1 MLHQDGKLGLQI
13 LKRTWLRTPSQT
25 TNERKQTDWVSPIV
39 VVPKKEG
46 KIRICVDM
54 RAASTA
60 VKRIRHPI
68 PTVKDMALEL
78 NGAKYLSKLDL
89 AQAYHQLELAPESRP
104 ITTFTTPFGFYR
116 SKSLNYGTNSS
127 AEILQHAL
135 QQSLQGIEGV
145 RNLADDIIVFGKTY
159 EAHNKSLKACLQ
171 RLQEHNL
178 TLNINKC
185 KFLKPNL
192 EFFGFLFTAEGTQL
206 DPKKVSAFVKSKPPK
221 SVSEVRSLAWPTTVH
236 NS

>member
-13 LKRTWLRTPSQT
+13 LKRTWLRTPPSQT

-78 NGAKYLSKLDL
+78 NGAKYLSKTW
-89 AQAYHQLELAPESRP
+89 PKR
-104 ITTFTTPFGFYR
+104 IT
-116 SKSLNYGTNSS
+116 N
-127 AEILQHAL
+127 
-135 QQSLQGIEGV
+135 
-145 RNLADDIIVFGKTY
+145 
-159 EAHNKSLKACLQ
+159 
-171 RLQEHNL
+171 
-178 TLNINKC
+178 
-185 KFLKPNL
+185 
-192 EFFGFLFTAEGTQL
+192 
-206 DPKKVSAFVKSKPPK
+206 
-221 SVSEVRSLAWPTTVH
+221 
-236 NS
+236 